1 MRALYITGWSFVAV
15 AGAALYGSGRPGPLP
30 TVVVQSTPPSVPPAA
45 SWFESIRAHC
55 NPVEVEVAIA
65 NAPPPADWENQAYAA
80 ACYALA
86 GKIERA
92 AERIDAL
99 SADAR
104 PSAADIVFNVGHPV
118 ADAGDDDAAGPIM
131 QLVLRYT
138 PQNYMALYH
147 AGIAQAHV
155 GAQDLARTNLLRFL
169 ELYHENDGWTQ
180 SARTTLAELGV
191 ERPGR

>member
-1 MRALYITGWSFVAV
+1 MRALYIAGWSFVAV
-15 AGAALYGSGRPGPLP
+15 AGTALYRSGRQPQPIVQLEPGPA
-30 TVVVQSTPPSVPPAA
+30 PAVRPA
-45 SWFESIRAHC
+45 GSWFASMRAHC

-65 NAPPPADWENQAYAA
+65 NSPPPGDWENQAYAA

-99 SADAR
+99 GADDR
-104 PSAADIVFNVGHPV
+104 GRAADVVFNVGHPV

-131 QLVLRYT
+131 QLVIRYT

-147 AGIAQAHV
+147 AGIAQAHI
-155 GAQDLARTNLLRFL
+155 GASDLARTNLLRFL
-169 ELYHENDGWTQ
+169 ELYREDDGWTR
-180 SARTTLAELGV
+180 SARATLADLGV
-191 ERPGR
+191 ESPGR